1 MASNFFKMTIFVLLA
16 AKCYAQEADTL
27 TYAEGRIINA
37 ATKEPISARISYQ
50 SLPYGSRVGV
60 LNNNSYSFPMF
71 DNEKYSITVE
81 APGFS
86 VAKFL
91 LDPAEANG
99 ERKVV
104 KNIELTIGDTDSR
117 KHSAG
122 QLLRL
127 NNLIFQ
133 VGKAKISPESYD
145 ELNLIVNMMKEN
157 NSMIIQLEGHTDYQG
172 DAKENLKLSQA
183 RVDAT
188 KEYLVKKGIN
198 KSRVKTKAFGG
209 TQPLSRD
216 NTPEAHR
223 LNRRVE
229 LRILED

>member
-37 ATKEPISARISYQ
+37 ATKEPVSARISYQ

-99 ERKVV
+99 E
-104 KNIELTIGDTDSR
+104 
-117 KHSAG
+117 
-122 QLLRL
+122 
-127 NNLIFQ
+127 
-133 VGKAKISPESYD
+133 PEPAPV
-145 ELNLIVNMMKEN
+145 EEPKEKK
-157 NSMIIQLEGHTDYQG
+157 SKKKS
-172 DAKENLKLSQA
+172 KE
-183 RVDAT
+183 
-188 KEYLVKKGIN
+188 
-198 KSRVKTKAFGG
+198 
-209 TQPLSRD
+209 
-216 NTPEAHR
+216 
-223 LNRRVE
+223 
-229 LRILED
+229 